1 MDITWQLILIGVL
14 ILLNAI
20 FAGAEIALV
29 SLREGQLRRL
39 AGRSKTG
46 ATLAELASDPNRFL
60 ATIQIVITLSGFF
73 ASASAAVTLAE
84 PLTGALGFLS
94 DAAYPV
100 SVAII
105 TLAIAYV
112 TLVVGELA
120 PKRLAMQRAETW
132 GLLVARP
139 LSFLSKVTRP
149 LVWLLSKSADV
160 IVRLGG
166 GDPDRRSE
174 EVTRE
179 EVRDLV
185 AGIRSFDPQQREI
198 IAGAFDISERSL
210 RQVLRPRPQVVVLD
224 EEMTFAEGREALIA
238 AGYSRAPVAPGGR
251 LDEVSGIVHIR
262 DLISGSGRVMDRAT
276 PPLVFPESLGALEAL
291 RVMRLER
298 QHMAIVVSEHGSSE
312 GIVTIEDLLEELV
325 GEIYDE
331 YDRDVL
337 RARRH
342 PHGVI
347 DVPGSFPIHDLEDIG
362 VDLPEGDYTTVA
374 GMILDRLGRIPE
386 EPGDEV
392 EAGRWRATILEVED
406 RAITLVR
413 LTPIAPG

>member
-1 MDITWQLILIGVL
+1 P
-14 ILLNAI
+14 A
-20 FAGAEIALV
+20 
-29 SLREGQLRRL
+29 RRPP
-39 AGRSKTG
+39 
-46 ATLAELASDPNRFL
+46 DH
-60 ATIQIVITLSGFF
+60 
-73 ASASAAVTLAE
+73 
-84 PLTGALGFLS
+84 
-94 DAAYPV
+94 
-100 SVAII
+100 
-105 TLAIAYV
+105 YV
-112 TLVVGELA
+112 TLVDGELA

-276 PPLVFPESLGALEAL
+276 PPLVFPDSAGALEAL

-298 QHMAIVVSEHGSSE
+298 RRMPMVVSEHGSSE

-342 PHGVI
+342 PQGVS